1 MCCLVS
7 QRMYRFVH
15 KRTNR
20 DKWHY
25 YAASNE
31 CREAWLNCWGS
42 ITLGDK
48 FECIVD
54 LVTMCVLSG
63 SIHAAGIWCHVWR
76 WICSVLVKTGDTF
89 SLIATRLLV

>member
-1 MCCLVS
+1 MVS

-15 KRTNR
+15 KKTNR

-25 YAASNE
+25 YAVSNE

-48 FECIVD
+48 FECIVG
-54 LVTMCVLSG
+54 LVTTCVLSG
-63 SIHAAGIWCHVWR
+63 LIHDAGIWCCIYVWR
-76 WICSVLVKTGDTF
+76 WICSVLVKTRDTF
-89 SLIATRLLV
+89 GLIATRLLV